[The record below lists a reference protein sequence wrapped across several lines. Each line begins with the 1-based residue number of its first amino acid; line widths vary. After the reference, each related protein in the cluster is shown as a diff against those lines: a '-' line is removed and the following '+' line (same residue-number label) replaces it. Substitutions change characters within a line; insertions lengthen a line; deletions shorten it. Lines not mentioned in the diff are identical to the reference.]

1 MFAALNAYVNKS
13 AFDNNPLI
21 FFDTFNHKTGEVGY
35 HVYKIF
41 AVFKTTANLGEGF
54 TYQKFENA
62 ANQEEFD
69 KFVSTCK
76 SMSFYDTGV
85 TPQYGDKMICLSTC
99 EYPGQWPPG
108 CCGSAHQLNF
118 SVAPRNS
125 SAAVNGFFHRLCG
138 SESGRYTEY
147 SSAFGTFLR

>member
-1 MFAALNAYVNKS
+1 M
-13 AFDNNPLI
+13 
-21 FFDTFNHKTGEVGY
+21 
-35 HVYKIF
+35 YKIF

-85 TPQYGDKMICLSTC
+85 TPQYGDKMIAC
-99 EYPGQWPPG
+99 PPANTPWTMAAWLLRQ
-108 CCGSAHQLNF
+108 CASADF
-118 SVAPRNS
+118 FRAAPRNS
-125 SAAVNGFFHRLCG
+125 SAAVNGSFHRLCG

-147 SSAFGTFLR
+147 SSAFGTVLR